1 MHKPCNRCG
10 YVSDRPTRFCRQC
23 GAQLYVESEA
33 TSAATRPQPSANP
46 YDAPYQSQL
55 AQSWSTQEGRFDN
68 QTPDTSRLYGAPLE
82 QNYPNN
88 PAIYQ
93 QAGAKKSGALK
104 WVLITLLCVLLVSGG
119 IGAMVISAIHAKR
132 DAARQMA
139 DELRRELER
148 ARQDA
153 ELAGAAPGA
162 PPPPAPPPPPGGV
175 SLEQYKYPNA
185 RMKGSFGVFGND
197 FMVMTTS
204 DSVVEVRD
212 YYKQKLGNPIFEDED
227 SETVIFQIPNSPMT
241 LIINEDNN
249 DSDKTEITI
258 SRINWA
264 NWPFSKKD

>member
-1 MHKPCNRCG
+1 
-10 YVSDRPTRFCRQC
+10 
-23 GAQLYVESEA
+23 VESEA
-33 TSAATRPQPSANP
+33 TSAATRPQPSINP

-68 QTPDTSRLYGAPLE
+68 QTPDTSRLYGAPME

-93 QAGAKKSGALK
+93 QAGAKKSGAVK

-132 DAARQMA
+132 DAARQIA
-139 DELRRELER
+139 DEFRKKLEEELER
-148 ARQDA
+148 ARREA
-153 ELAGAAPGA
+153 ELGGAPPGA

-185 RMKGSFGVFGND
+185 QVKGSFGILGND
-197 FMVMTTS
+197 FMVMVTS
-204 DSVVEVRD
+204 DSVEEVKD
-212 YYKQKLGNPIFEDED
+212 YYKEKLGDPIFEDED
-227 SETVIFQIPNSPMT
+227 SEAVVFQIPNSPMT

-249 DSDKTEITI
+249 HSEKTKITI
-258 SRINWA
+258 SRINLA
-264 NWPFSKKD
+264 NWPFSKKY